1 MSSSSPNRLV
11 VLVVED
17 EPIVRFDAIQ
27 SLEDAGF
34 EVVDA
39 YDADHALVALEQRPD
54 VRAVFTDVHMP
65 GRLNGVELARLV
77 HQRRP
82 DVQVLVT
89 SGVMRVSRDDLPE
102 GGHFV
107 PKPYDASQVAA
118 LIRNLVEDETPA
130 TGVPPTI

>member
-1 MSSSSPNRLV
+1 MSSAFPNRLV

-17 EPIVRFDAIQ
+17 DPIVRFDAIQ

-39 YDADHALVALEQRPD
+39 YDADHALVALEKRPD

-89 SGVMRVSRDDLPE
+89 SGVMRVSRDDLPK

-118 LIRNLVEDETPA
+118 LIRNLVED
-130 TGVPPTI
+130 

>member
-1 MSSSSPNRLV
+1 MSSSSPNRTV

-54 VRAVFTDVHMP
+54 VSAVFTDVHMP

-77 HQRRP
+77 LQRRP
-82 DVQVLVT
+82 DVQVLLT
-89 SGVMRVSRDDLPE
+89 SGVMRVSPDDLPE

-118 LIRNLVEDETPA
+118 LIRNLVEE
-130 TGVPPTI
+130 

>member
-17 EPIVRFDAIQ
+17 EPMVRFDAIQ
-27 SLEDAGF
+27 SLEEAGF

-39 YDADHALVALEQRPD
+39 YDADHALVSLEKRPD

-89 SGVMRVSRDDLPE
+89 SGVMRLSSDDLPE

-118 LIRNLVEDETPA
+118 LIRNLVED
-130 TGVPPTI
+130 

>member
-1 MSSSSPNRLV
+1 MSSAAPYRLV

-17 EPIVRFDAIQ
+17 EPIVRLDAIQ

-39 YDADHALVALEQRPD
+39 YDADHALVTLEKRPD
-54 VRAVFTDVHMP
+54 VCAVFTDVHMP

-77 HQRRP
+77 HQQRP

-89 SGVMRVSRDDLPE
+89 SGVMRVSRKDLPQ

-118 LIRNLVEDETPA
+118 LIRNLVED
-130 TGVPPTI
+130 

>member
-1 MSSSSPNRLV
+1 MNTSAPNRLV

-17 EPIVRFDAIQ
+17 EPMVRFDAIQ
-27 SLEDAGF
+27 SFEDAGF

-39 YDADHALVALEQRPD
+39 YDADHALLALESRPD

-89 SGVMRVSRDDLPE
+89 SGVMRVSRNDMPE
-102 GGHFV
+102 GSHFV
-107 PKPYDASQVAA
+107 PKPYDASQIAE
-118 LIRNLVEDETPA
+118 LIRTLIEA
-130 TGVPPTI
+130 

>member
-1 MSSSSPNRLV
+1 MKSSSPKRLV

-34 EVVDA
+34 DVIDA
-39 YDADHALVALEQRPD
+39 YDADHALVVLEQRPEIS
-54 VRAVFTDVHMP
+54 AVFTDVHMP
-65 GRLNGVELARLV
+65 GSLNGVELARLV

-118 LIRNLVEDETPA
+118 LIRTLVE
-130 TGVPPTI
+130 G

>member
-54 VRAVFTDVHMP
+54 VSAVFTDVHMP

-77 HQRRP
+77 LQRRP
-82 DVQVLVT
+82 DVQVLLT
-89 SGVMRVSRDDLPE
+89 SGVMRVSPDDLPE

-118 LIRNLVEDETPA
+118 LIRNLVEE
-130 TGVPPTI
+130 

>member
-1 MSSSSPNRLV
+1 MSSQSPNRLV

-17 EPIVRFDAIQ
+17 EPLVRFDAIQ

-39 YDADHALVALEQRPD
+39 YDADHALIVLESRPD

-65 GRLNGVELARLV
+65 GKLNGVELARLV

-82 DVQVLVT
+82 DIRVLVT
-89 SGVMRVSRDDLPE
+89 SGVMHVSGDDLPE

-107 PKPYDASQVAA
+107 PKPYDASQVAN
-118 LIRNLVEDETPA
+118 LIRNMVDE
-130 TGVPPTI
+130 